1 DDPLRPAKELQ
12 LRCRYG
18 VVGPG
23 RFGLLSYADVPVYQ
37 PATPMPGTHVVGIPG
52 HAHPLPGESHEAW
65 EWRVLR
71 TECGPGARLVC
82 REPEEPPPA
91 AAARIMRLESRLA
104 QEGIAARR
112 RETWRSPERQA
123 FLFQQGRSRPG
134 PLATSTLTSW
144 HSQVDAR
151 GVAAGRAVD

>member
-1 DDPLRPAKELQ
+1 RTTLRTLCTAPSREPRSMPRSISIALAALFLSTTAPLHGQEPRPCAARTPDDPLRPAKALQ

-71 TECGPGARLVC
+71 TEYGPDARRVH
-82 REPEEPPPA
+82 RELEVLDPTV
-91 AAARIMRLESRLA
+91 AARIMRLES
-104 QEGIAARR
+104 
-112 RETWRSPERQA
+112 
-123 FLFQQGRSRPG
+123 
-134 PLATSTLTSW
+134 
-144 HSQVDAR
+144 
-151 GVAAGRAVD
+151 